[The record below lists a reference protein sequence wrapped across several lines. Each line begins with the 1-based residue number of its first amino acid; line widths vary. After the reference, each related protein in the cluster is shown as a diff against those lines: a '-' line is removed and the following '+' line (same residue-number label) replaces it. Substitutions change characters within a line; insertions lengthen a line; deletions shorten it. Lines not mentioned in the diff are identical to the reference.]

1 MYNDQIGLIKL
12 KEKRIIFAALYVLS
26 IVISNVLVNYFGVV
40 SIFGLSFPAS
50 VFFVGLTFTLRD
62 FVQRY
67 WGDMSSLFWIL
78 VASLITMSLNVKLAF
93 ASTLAFLVSEIIDWF
108 VYKITKLPFYKRV
121 IFSNLFSCPVDSF
134 IFISLVFG
142 FNIFNIIY
150 FSLAKYV
157 LSLFGLILILLVKKW
172 DNRIVQEKYIS

>member
-1 MYNDQIGLIKL
+1 
-12 KEKRIIFAALYVLS
+12 
-26 IVISNVLVNYFGVV
+26 
-40 SIFGLSFPAS
+40 
-50 VFFVGLTFTLRD
+50 
-62 FVQRY
+62 
-67 WGDMSSLFWIL
+67 MSSLFWIL

-108 VYKITKLPFYKRV
+108 VYKITKLPFYKKV
-121 IFSNLFSCPVDSF
+121 IFSNLFSIPLDSF

-157 LSLFGLILILLVKKW
+157 LSLFGLILILLVKKL
-172 DNRIVQEKYIS
+172 DNRIVKKNI